1 MYNHQP
7 LCPFNVFSIPVIAKT
22 LASQI
27 APIPITLSC
36 FVHGWRIKIIPGKT
50 YENVANVAKVCK
62 FCRSRQ
68 ELSSIYLQKSASIQ
82 TRKSLLNLAKN
93 EPTVTVR
100 KS

>member
-50 YENVANVAKVCK
+50 YENVAQAVDPTRLTINQTEGTKI
-62 FCRSRQ
+62 
-68 ELSSIYLQKSASIQ
+68 EMQKARD
-82 TRKSLLNLAKN
+82 TREKL
-93 EPTVTVR
+93 VR
-100 KS
+100 